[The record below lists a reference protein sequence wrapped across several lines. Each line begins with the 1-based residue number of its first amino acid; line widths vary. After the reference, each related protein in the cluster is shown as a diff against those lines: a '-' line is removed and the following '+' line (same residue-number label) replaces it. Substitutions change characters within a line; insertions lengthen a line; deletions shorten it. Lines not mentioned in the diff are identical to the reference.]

1 MCLSV
6 MNLLYGKYELMQTVS
21 MTFELEPITP
31 ESINRELLEELIE
44 TRMPFGRFQGERLID
59 LPEPYVVWFKQNG
72 FPEGKIGQQLGAV
85 YEIKVYGLEKLLKP
99 LLNEQEPSAPR
110 YLAVFDAEPDDPG
123 AR

>member
-1 MCLSV
+1 
-6 MNLLYGKYELMQTVS
+6 

-72 FPEGKIGQQLGAV
+72 FPEGKIGQRLGAV

-110 YLAVFDAEPDDPG
+110 YRAVFDAEPDDPG